1 MYRSVT
7 DKCKNEWKKITELE
21 SKVNRTSE
29 EEQTVDGL
37 KYSFTLV
44 LSADYQMNKLL
55 PYWGESPQPGSTY
68 YLQKVSY
75 DVFGVVDHR
84 DNAGHCYL
92 FSECIGPKNTDHTVS
107 YIFHYLKSTNKIPDW
122 VKRVHLF
129 LDNAGST
136 NKNQYLMGSVFE
148 VVERGLFNYF
158 RVSFMVAGH
167 TKFAPDR
174 LFALLAK
181 KYYSSDVFNQLQL
194 IDVYEQHSTVTFDD
208 GRIVRGCNFWCK
220 F

>member
-1 MYRSVT
+1 
-7 DKCKNEWKKITELE
+7 
-21 SKVNRTSE
+21 
-29 EEQTVDGL
+29 
-37 KYSFTLV
+37 
-44 LSADYQMNKLL
+44 MNKL
-55 PYWGESPQPGSTY
+55 PYWRESPQPGSTY

-167 TKFAPDR
+167 TNLRQTDC
-174 LFALLAK
+174 LLSWPK
-181 KYYSSDVFNQLQL
+181 STTPLMCLINFNSLMCMNNRVL
-194 IDVYEQHSTVTFDD
+194 SLLMMV
-208 GRIVRGCNFWCK
+208 G
-220 F
+220 